1 MVGRIKKLY
10 PNYLILIRKKLY
22 PNYLILIRKNNN
34 LYNLDGEIIN
44 MNKIKKKYV
53 IIDEFMYEVH
63 KKIT

>member
-10 PNYLILIRKKLY
+10 PNYLILIRK
-22 PNYLILIRKNNN
+22 INN

-63 KKIT
+63 KKNNLVFL

>member
-1 MVGRIKKLY
+1 MVGRI
-10 PNYLILIRKKLY
+10 KKLY

-63 KKIT
+63 KKNNLVFL

>member
-1 MVGRIKKLY
+1 MVGRI
-10 PNYLILIRKKLY
+10 KKLY

-44 MNKIKKKYV
+44 MDRIKKKYV

>member
-1 MVGRIKKLY
+1 MAGRI
-10 PNYLILIRKKLY
+10 KKLY

-44 MNKIKKKYV
+44 MDKIKKKYV

>member
-1 MVGRIKKLY
+1 MVGRIKK
-10 PNYLILIRKKLY
+10 IY

>member
-1 MVGRIKKLY
+1 MVGKI
-10 PNYLILIRKKLY
+10 KKLY

-53 IIDEFMYEVH
+53 IIDEFVYEIH